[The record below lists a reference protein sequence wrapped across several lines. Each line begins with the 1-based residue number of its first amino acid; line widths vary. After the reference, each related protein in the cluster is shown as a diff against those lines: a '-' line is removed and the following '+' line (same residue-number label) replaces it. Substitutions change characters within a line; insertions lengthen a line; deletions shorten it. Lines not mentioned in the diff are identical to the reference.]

1 MSTPPPQYPNQQPY
15 GQPQQP
21 YGYPQQP
28 QAPYGYPQQ
37 PQAPYGYPQQPQ
49 PQPPQRGPQ
58 RPQPGGPLRVAK
70 AIAMVV
76 VLFGGVG
83 YYVWDYNTSPT
94 GGKARAEAS
103 ASASAA
109 AHDPEIGDCVK
120 VKDPKGEP
128 VTTVVDC
135 GSPEAEYKLGEM
147 VPGANMECG
156 SQYDYGIQY
165 HRRTSGY
172 TLCFTKV

>member
-1 MSTPPPQYPNQQPY
+1 M
-15 GQPQQP
+15 
-21 YGYPQQP
+21 
-28 QAPYGYPQQ
+28 
-37 PQAPYGYPQQPQ
+37 
-49 PQPPQRGPQ
+49 
-58 RPQPGGPLRVAK
+58 VK
-70 AIAMVV
+70 AVAMVV

-94 GGKARAEAS
+94 GGKARAAAS

-109 AHDPEIGDCVK
+109 AHDPGIGDCVK
-120 VKDPKGEP
+120 VKDPTGEP

-135 GSPEAEYKLGEM
+135 NSPEAEYKLGEM

-156 SQYDYGIQY
+156 SKYDYGIQY

>member
-37 PQAPYGYPQQPQ
+37 PQ
-49 PQPPQRGPQ
+49 PQPPQPGPQ
-58 RPQPGGPLRVAK
+58 RPRPGGPLRVAK

-135 GSPEAEYKLGEM
+135 GSSEAEYKLGEM

-156 SQYDYGIQY
+156 SEYDYGIQY